1 MRIFNIKLL
10 VCLLGMALAA
20 VSCKG
25 VVATAVVDETPSVW
39 PDYRE
44 VVIPEGIAPLNF
56 SFTEGSAACLNV
68 ASGDELVQKKAK
80 DGLFRFS
87 RKEWNTL
94 ISASD
99 TLTLTLVA
107 ERGGGWVSYRPFNI
121 YVSRDVI
128 DPWISYRLIPP
139 GYQGWKTMGLFQRE
153 LGTYRQ
159 KAIIENSAT
168 ADNCLNC
175 HSYPNRNPNRML
187 FHVRSDFGGTMM
199 IRDAVIEKLD
209 TKTDSTI
216 SALVYP
222 YWHPSEKYIAFS
234 VNTTLQSFFNHNPN
248 RIEVFDK
255 ASDVVVYDVDGHELY
270 WSPLTKSPDRFET
283 FPTFSPDGKWLYF
296 CSAEAVENMPA
307 DYDKVKYALVRI
319 AFNPDDCTFG
329 DVVETVFDAPSLG
342 KSVSFPRISP
352 DGRFLTFTLHGYGNF
367 SIWHKDADI
376 CLLDLKSGEL
386 LEEPLM
392 NSADVDSYHSWSGNG
407 RWLLFS
413 SRRDDGLY
421 TKLYISHIDA
431 DGNASKPFLLP
442 QDNPV
447 EFYHSLMFS
456 YNIPEFITA
465 EMPVPS
471 KTIVRAVR
479 ELPGKKIEIGQSN

>member
-1 MRIFNIKLL
+1 MSFPSIKSLMFL
-10 VCLLGMALAA
+10 VGMAISAI
-20 VSCKG
+20 SCKS
-25 VVATAVVDETPSVW
+25 VEASSELDEFPSIW

-44 VVIPEGIAPLNF
+44 VVIPESIAPLNF
-56 SFTEGSAACLNV
+56 SCTEDFSTCLN
-68 ASGDELVQKKAK
+68 AISGDVSIQKKAK

-87 RKEWNTL
+87 RKEWNAL

-99 TLTLTLVA
+99 TLSMTLMAKREGV
-107 ERGGGWVSYRPFNI
+107 WVSYKPFNI

-153 LGTYRQ
+153 LGSYRQ
-159 KAIIENSAT
+159 KAIIENGAT

-175 HSYPNRNPNRML
+175 HSYPNRNPDKML
-187 FHVRSDFGGTMM
+187 FHVRSDFGGTML
-199 IRDAVIEKLD
+199 IRDGEIEKLD

-255 ASDVVVYDVDGHELY
+255 ASDVVVYDVDAHELH
-270 WSPLTKSPDRFET
+270 WSPLTKSAERFET
-283 FPTFSPDGKWLYF
+283 FPTFSPDGRWLYF

-307 DYDKVKYALVRI
+307 DYDKVKYALMRI
-319 AFNPDDCTFG
+319 AFNPDDCSFG
-329 DVVETVFDAPSLG
+329 DKLEAVFDAPALG

-352 DGRFLTFTLHGYGNF
+352 DGRFLAFTLHDYGNF

-376 CLLDLKSGEL
+376 CLLDLESGEL
-386 LEEPLM
+386 IEEPLM
-392 NSADVDSYHSWSGNG
+392 NSSDVDSYHSWSSNG

-413 SRRDDGLY
+413 SRRNDGLY

-431 DGNASKPFLLP
+431 YGHASKPFLLP
-442 QDNPV
+442 QENPR
-447 EFYHSLMFS
+447 EFYHALMFS
-456 YNIPEFITA
+456 YNIPEFMSA

-471 KTIVRAVR
+471 RTIVKAVR
-479 ELPGKKIEIGQSN
+479 ELKGKKIEIGQIN